1 MLLRHLRADAIARP
15 APGASK
21 DWSNPAALGGLP
33 GEPPAE
39 APTLDALLD
48 ELDELT
54 GLDEVKREVRLL
66 VNLTRVEKLR
76 RGYELPVPDRSRH
89 LVFVG
94 NPGTGKTTVAR
105 LLARASTAS
114 SAC

>member
-1 MLLRHLRADAIARP
+1 MLLRHLRSDAIARP
-15 APGASK
+15 TPSPNK
-21 DWSNPAALGGLP
+21 DWSDPATLGGLP

-54 GLDEVKREVRLL
+54 GLDDVKREVRLL

-105 LLARASTAS
+105 LLARSTAF
-114 SAC
+114 SAS